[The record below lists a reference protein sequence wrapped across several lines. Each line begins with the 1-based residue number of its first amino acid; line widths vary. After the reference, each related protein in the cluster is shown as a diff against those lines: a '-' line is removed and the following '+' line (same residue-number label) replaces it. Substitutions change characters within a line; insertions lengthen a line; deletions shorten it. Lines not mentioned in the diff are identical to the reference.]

1 MNRLKNMK
9 LKNKIALITGAGLGM
24 GRATA
29 TLFSQEGATVI
40 VNDLNNNDI
49 ENTLGLLDGNNH
61 LALEGDISNS
71 PNVVEMF
78 NEIESKYGRI
88 DIVVNNA
95 GIGRSPGD
103 GENGEIQEMEDSG
116 WKGVMSVNLDGTFY
130 VSREAVRLMLKKE
143 IKGSLINISSTS
155 AFSGEGPLH
164 YCTSKG
170 ALLAF
175 TRALAIDLGPKGIR
189 VNAICPGPTATR
201 MLEGIPDEWVNSMVA
216 AIPLGRVGQPE
227 EVAKTSLFLA
237 SDDSSFFTGQ
247 TLAANGGSHM
257 I

>member
-1 MNRLKNMK
+1 MK
-9 LKNKIALITGAGLGM
+9 LKGKVALITGAGLGM

-29 TLFSQEGATVI
+29 LLFSQEGAEVI
-40 VNDLNNNDI
+40 INDLNKDDL
-49 ENTLGLLDGNNH
+49 ETTLDMLEGNNNSSYI
-61 LALEGDISNS
+61 GDISES
-71 PNVVEMF
+71 DIVKDMF
-78 NEIESKYGRI
+78 KEIETKYHKI

-95 GIGRSPGD
+95 GIGRFSGD
-103 GENGEIQEMEDSG
+103 GENGEIQEMEDVG
-116 WKGVMSVNLDGTFY
+116 WKGVMGVNLDGTFF

-143 IKGSLINISSTS
+143 TQGSLINISSTS

-170 ALLAF
+170 ALLSF
-175 TRALAIDLGPKGIR
+175 TRALAVDLGSKGIS

-201 MLEGIPDEWVNSMVA
+201 MLEGIPDEWVESMVS

-237 SDDSSFFTGQ
+237 SEDSSFFTGQ
-247 TLAANGGSHM
+247 TLAANGGSFM

>member
-1 MNRLKNMK
+1 MK
-9 LKNKIALITGAGLGM
+9 LKGKVALITGAGLGM

-29 TLFSQEGATVI
+29 LLFSQEGAEVI
-40 VNDLNNNDI
+40 INDLNKDDL
-49 ENTLGLLDGNNH
+49 ETTLDMLEGNNNSSYI
-61 LALEGDISNS
+61 GDISES
-71 PNVVEMF
+71 DIVKDMF
-78 NEIESKYGRI
+78 KEIETKYQKI

-95 GIGRSPGD
+95 GIGRFSGD
-103 GENGEIQEMEDSG
+103 GENGEIQEMEDVG
-116 WKGVMSVNLDGTFY
+116 WKGVMGVNLDGTFF

-143 IKGSLINISSTS
+143 TKGSLINISSTS

-170 ALLAF
+170 ALLSF
-175 TRALAIDLGPKGIR
+175 TRALAVHLGSKRIR

-201 MLEGIPDEWVNSMVA
+201 MLEGIPDEWVESMVS

-237 SDDSSFFTGQ
+237 SEDSSFFTGQ
-247 TLAANGGSHM
+247 TLAANGGSFM

>member
-1 MNRLKNMK
+1 MK
-9 LKNKIALITGAGLGM
+9 LKGKVALITGAGLGM

-29 TLFSQEGATVI
+29 LLFSQEGAEVI
-40 VNDLNNNDI
+40 INDLNKDDL
-49 ENTLGLLDGNNH
+49 ETTLDMLEGNNNSSYI
-61 LALEGDISNS
+61 GDISES
-71 PNVVEMF
+71 DIVKDMF
-78 NEIESKYGRI
+78 KEIESKYHKI

-95 GIGRSPGD
+95 GIGRFSGD
-103 GENGEIQEMEDSG
+103 GENGEIQEMEDVG
-116 WKGVMSVNLDGTFY
+116 WKGVMGVNLDGTFF

-143 IKGSLINISSTS
+143 TKGSLINISSTS

-170 ALLAF
+170 ALLSF
-175 TRALAIDLGPKGIR
+175 TRALAVDLGSKGIR

-201 MLEGIPDEWVNSMVA
+201 MLEGIPDEWVESMVS

-237 SDDSSFFTGQ
+237 SEDSSFFTGQ
-247 TLAANGGSHM
+247 TLAANGGSFM

>member
-1 MNRLKNMK
+1 MK
-9 LKNKIALITGAGLGM
+9 LKGKVALITGAGLGM

-29 TLFSQEGATVI
+29 LLFSQEGAEVI
-40 VNDLNNNDI
+40 INDLNKDDS
-49 ENTLGLLDGNNH
+49 ETTLDMLEGNNNSSYI
-61 LALEGDISNS
+61 GDISES
-71 PNVVEMF
+71 DIVKDMF
-78 NEIESKYGRI
+78 KEIETKYHKI

-95 GIGRSPGD
+95 GIGRFSGD
-103 GENGEIQEMEDSG
+103 GENGEIQEMEDVG
-116 WKGVMSVNLDGTFY
+116 WKGVMGVNLDGTFF

-143 IKGSLINISSTS
+143 TKGSLINISSTS

-170 ALLAF
+170 ALLSF
-175 TRALAIDLGPKGIR
+175 TRALAVDLGSKGIR

-201 MLEGIPDEWVNSMVA
+201 MLEGIPDEWVESMVS

-237 SDDSSFFTGQ
+237 SEDSSFFTGQ
-247 TLAANGGSHM
+247 TLAANGGSFM

>member
-1 MNRLKNMK
+1 MK
-9 LKNKIALITGAGLGM
+9 LEGKVALVTGAGLGM

-29 TLFSQEGATVI
+29 KLFSDEGAKVI
-40 VNDLNNNDI
+40 INDVSQENLEETLN
-49 ENTLGLLDGNNH
+49 LLSDGDH
-61 LALEGDISNS
+61 TIFLGDISKS
-71 PNVVEMF
+71 FSVTDMF
-78 NEIESKYGRI
+78 KVIQSKYDGI

-95 GIGRSPGD
+95 GIGRAEGD
-103 GENGEIQEMEDSG
+103 GENGEIQEMQDEG

-130 VSREAVRLMLKKE
+130 VSRESVRLM
-143 IKGSLINISSTS
+143 IDQDISGSIINISSTS

-170 ALLAF
+170 AILAF

-189 VNAICPGPTATR
+189 VNAICPGPTNTR
-201 MLEGIPDEWVNSMVA
+201 MLEGIPEEWVKSMIA
-216 AIPLGRVGQPE
+216 DIPLGRIGEPE
-227 EVAKTSLFLA
+227 EVARTSLFLA
-237 SDDSSFFTGQ
+237 SDDASFFTGQ

>member
-1 MNRLKNMK
+1 MK
-9 LKNKIALITGAGLGM
+9 LKGKVALITGAGLGM

-29 TLFSQEGATVI
+29 LLFSQEGAEVI
-40 VNDLNNNDI
+40 INDLNKDDLETTLDMLEGSNNSSYI
-49 ENTLGLLDGNNH
+49 
-61 LALEGDISNS
+61 GDISES
-71 PNVVEMF
+71 DIVKDMF
-78 NEIESKYGRI
+78 KEIETKYHKI

-95 GIGRSPGD
+95 GIGRFSGD
-103 GENGEIQEMEDSG
+103 GENGEIQEMEDVG
-116 WKGVMSVNLDGTFY
+116 WKGVMGVNLDGTFF

-143 IKGSLINISSTS
+143 TKGSLINISSTS

-170 ALLAF
+170 ALLSF
-175 TRALAIDLGPKGIR
+175 TRALAVDLGSKGIR

-201 MLEGIPDEWVNSMVA
+201 MLEGIPDEWVESMVS

-237 SDDSSFFTGQ
+237 SEDSSFFTGQ
-247 TLAANGGSHM
+247 TLAANGGSFM

>member
-1 MNRLKNMK
+1 MK
-9 LKNKIALITGAGLGM
+9 LKGKVALITGAGLGM

-29 TLFSQEGATVI
+29 LLFSQEGAEVI
-40 VNDLNNNDI
+40 INDLNKDDL
-49 ENTLGLLDGNNH
+49 ETTLDMLEGNNNSSYI
-61 LALEGDISNS
+61 GDISES
-71 PNVVEMF
+71 DIVKDMF
-78 NEIESKYGRI
+78 KEIETKYQKI

-95 GIGRSPGD
+95 GIGRFSGD
-103 GENGEIQEMEDSG
+103 GENGEIQEMEDVG
-116 WKGVMSVNLDGTFY
+116 WKGVMGVNLDGTFF

-143 IKGSLINISSTS
+143 TKGSLINISSTS

-170 ALLAF
+170 ALLSF
-175 TRALAIDLGPKGIR
+175 TRALAVDLGSKGIR

-201 MLEGIPDEWVNSMVA
+201 MLEGIPDEWVESMVS

-237 SDDSSFFTGQ
+237 SEDSSFFTGQ
-247 TLAANGGSHM
+247 TLAANGGSFM

>member
-1 MNRLKNMK
+1 MK
-9 LKNKIALITGAGLGM
+9 LKGKVALITGAGLGM

-29 TLFSQEGATVI
+29 LLFSQEGAEVI
-40 VNDLNNNDI
+40 INDLNKDDL
-49 ENTLGLLDGNNH
+49 ETTLDMLEGNNNSSYI
-61 LALEGDISNS
+61 GDISES
-71 PNVVEMF
+71 DIVKDMF
-78 NEIESKYGRI
+78 KEIETKYQKI

-95 GIGRSPGD
+95 GIGRFSGD
-103 GENGEIQEMEDSG
+103 GENGEIQEMEDVG
-116 WKGVMSVNLDGTFY
+116 WKGVMGVNLDGTFF

-143 IKGSLINISSTS
+143 TKGSLINISSTS

-170 ALLAF
+170 ALLSF
-175 TRALAIDLGPKGIR
+175 TRALAVDLGSKRIR

-201 MLEGIPDEWVNSMVA
+201 MLEGIPDEWVESMVS

-237 SDDSSFFTGQ
+237 SEDSSFFTGQ
-247 TLAANGGSHM
+247 TLAANGGSFM

>member
-1 MNRLKNMK
+1 MK
-9 LKNKIALITGAGLGM
+9 LKGKVALITGAGLGM

-29 TLFSQEGATVI
+29 ILFSQEGAEVI
-40 VNDLNNNDI
+40 INDLNKDDL
-49 ENTLGLLDGNNH
+49 ETTLDMLEGNNNSSYI
-61 LALEGDISNS
+61 GDISES
-71 PNVVEMF
+71 DIVKDMF
-78 NEIESKYGRI
+78 KEIETKYQKI

-95 GIGRSPGD
+95 GIGRFSGD
-103 GENGEIQEMEDSG
+103 GENGEIQEMEDVG
-116 WKGVMSVNLDGTFY
+116 WKGVMGVNLDGTFF

-143 IKGSLINISSTS
+143 TKGSLINISSTS

-170 ALLAF
+170 ALLSF
-175 TRALAIDLGPKGIR
+175 TRALAVDLGSKGIR

-201 MLEGIPDEWVNSMVA
+201 MLEGIPDEWVESMVS

-237 SDDSSFFTGQ
+237 SEDSSFFTGQ
-247 TLAANGGSHM
+247 TLAANGGSFM

>member
-1 MNRLKNMK
+1 MK
-9 LKNKIALITGAGLGM
+9 LKGKVALITGAGLGM

-29 TLFSQEGATVI
+29 LLFSQEGAEVI
-40 VNDLNNNDI
+40 INDLNKDDL
-49 ENTLGLLDGNNH
+49 ETTLDMLEGNNNSSYI
-61 LALEGDISNS
+61 GDISES
-71 PNVVEMF
+71 DIVKDMF
-78 NEIESKYGRI
+78 KEIETKYHKI

-95 GIGRSPGD
+95 GIGRFSGD
-103 GENGEIQEMEDSG
+103 GENGEIQEMEDVG
-116 WKGVMSVNLDGTFY
+116 WKGVMGVNLDGTFF

-143 IKGSLINISSTS
+143 TKGSLINISSTS

-170 ALLAF
+170 SLLSF
-175 TRALAIDLGPKGIR
+175 TRALAVDLGSKGIR

-201 MLEGIPDEWVNSMVA
+201 MLEGIPDEWVESMVS

-237 SDDSSFFTGQ
+237 SEDSSFFTGQ
-247 TLAANGGSHM
+247 TLAANGGSFM

>member
-1 MNRLKNMK
+1 MK
-9 LKNKIALITGAGLGM
+9 LKGKVALITGAGLGM

-29 TLFSQEGATVI
+29 LLFSQEGAEVI
-40 VNDLNNNDI
+40 INDLNKDDL
-49 ENTLGLLDGNNH
+49 ETTLDMLEGNNNSSYI
-61 LALEGDISNS
+61 GDISES
-71 PNVVEMF
+71 DIVKDMF
-78 NEIESKYGRI
+78 KEIETKYHKI

-95 GIGRSPGD
+95 GIGRFSGD
-103 GENGEIQEMEDSG
+103 GENGEIQEMEDVG
-116 WKGVMSVNLDGTFY
+116 WKGVMGVNLDGTFF

-143 IKGSLINISSTS
+143 TKGSLINISSTS

-170 ALLAF
+170 ALLSF
-175 TRALAIDLGPKGIR
+175 TRALAVDLGSKGIR

-201 MLEGIPDEWVNSMVA
+201 MLEGIPDEWVESMVS

-237 SDDSSFFTGQ
+237 SEDSSFFTGQ
-247 TLAANGGSHM
+247 TLAANGGSFM

>member
-1 MNRLKNMK
+1 MK
-9 LKNKIALITGAGLGM
+9 LKGKVALITGAGLGM

-29 TLFSQEGATVI
+29 ILFSQEGAEVI
-40 VNDLNNNDI
+40 INDLNKDDL
-49 ENTLGLLDGNNH
+49 ETTLDMLEGNNNSSYI
-61 LALEGDISNS
+61 GDISES
-71 PNVVEMF
+71 DIVKDMF
-78 NEIESKYGRI
+78 KEIETKYHKI

-95 GIGRSPGD
+95 GIGRFSGD
-103 GENGEIQEMEDSG
+103 GENGEIQEMEDVG
-116 WKGVMSVNLDGTFY
+116 WKGVMGVNLDGTFF

-143 IKGSLINISSTS
+143 TKGSLINISSTS

-170 ALLAF
+170 ALLSF
-175 TRALAIDLGPKGIR
+175 TRALAVDLGSKGIR

-201 MLEGIPDEWVNSMVA
+201 MLEGIPDEWVESMVS

-237 SDDSSFFTGQ
+237 SEDSSFFTGQ
-247 TLAANGGSHM
+247 TLAANGGSFM

>member
-1 MNRLKNMK
+1 MK
-9 LKNKIALITGAGLGM
+9 LKGKLALITGAGLGM

-29 TLFSQEGATVI
+29 ILFSQEGAEVI
-40 VNDLNNNDI
+40 INDLNKDDL
-49 ENTLGLLDGNNH
+49 ETTLDMLEGNNNSSYI
-61 LALEGDISNS
+61 GDISES
-71 PNVVEMF
+71 DIVKDMF
-78 NEIESKYGRI
+78 KEIETKYHQI

-95 GIGRSPGD
+95 GIGRFSGD
-103 GENGEIQEMEDSG
+103 GENGEIQEMEDVG
-116 WKGVMSVNLDGTFY
+116 WKGVMGVNLDGTFF

-143 IKGSLINISSTS
+143 TKGSLINISSTS

-170 ALLAF
+170 ALLSF
-175 TRALAIDLGPKGIR
+175 TRALAVDLGSKGIR

-201 MLEGIPDEWVNSMVA
+201 MLEGIPDEWVESMVS

-237 SDDSSFFTGQ
+237 SEDSSFFTGQ
-247 TLAANGGSHM
+247 TLAANGGSFM

>member
-1 MNRLKNMK
+1 MK
-9 LKNKIALITGAGLGM
+9 LKGKVALITGAGLGM

-29 TLFSQEGATVI
+29 LLFSQEGAEVI
-40 VNDLNNNDI
+40 INDLNKDDL
-49 ENTLGLLDGNNH
+49 ETTLDMLEGNNNSSYI
-61 LALEGDISNS
+61 GDISES
-71 PNVVEMF
+71 DIVKDMF
-78 NEIESKYGRI
+78 KEIETKYHKI
-88 DIVVNNA
+88 DIVVNKA
-95 GIGRSPGD
+95 GIGRFSGD
-103 GENGEIQEMEDSG
+103 GENGEIQEMEDVG
-116 WKGVMSVNLDGTFY
+116 WKGVMGVNLDGTFF

-143 IKGSLINISSTS
+143 TKGSLINISSTS

-170 ALLAF
+170 ALLSF
-175 TRALAIDLGPKGIR
+175 TRALAVDLGSKGIR

-201 MLEGIPDEWVNSMVA
+201 MLEGIPDEWVESMVS

-237 SDDSSFFTGQ
+237 SEDSSFFTGQ
-247 TLAANGGSHM
+247 TLAANGGSFM

>member
-1 MNRLKNMK
+1 MK
-9 LKNKIALITGAGLGM
+9 LKGKVALITGAGLGM

-29 TLFSQEGATVI
+29 ILFSQEGAEVI
-40 VNDLNNNDI
+40 INDLNKDDL
-49 ENTLGLLDGNNH
+49 ETTLDMLEGNNNSSYI
-61 LALEGDISNS
+61 GDISES
-71 PNVVEMF
+71 DIVKDMF
-78 NEIESKYGRI
+78 KEIETKYHKI

-95 GIGRSPGD
+95 GIGRFSGD
-103 GENGEIQEMEDSG
+103 GENGEIQEMEDVG
-116 WKGVMSVNLDGTFY
+116 WKGVMGVNLDGTFF

-143 IKGSLINISSTS
+143 TKGSLINISSTS

-170 ALLAF
+170 ALLSF
-175 TRALAIDLGPKGIR
+175 TRALAVDLGSKGIR

-201 MLEGIPDEWVNSMVA
+201 MLEGIPDEWVESMVS

-237 SDDSSFFTGQ
+237 SEDSSFFTGQ
-247 TLAANGGSHM
+247 T
-257 I
+257 

>member
-1 MNRLKNMK
+1 MK
-9 LKNKIALITGAGLGM
+9 LKGKVALITGAGLGM

-29 TLFSQEGATVI
+29 LLFSQEGAEVI
-40 VNDLNNNDI
+40 INDLNKDDL
-49 ENTLGLLDGNNH
+49 ETTLDMLEGNNNSSYI
-61 LALEGDISNS
+61 GDISES
-71 PNVVEMF
+71 DIVKDMF
-78 NEIESKYGRI
+78 KEIETKYHKI

-95 GIGRSPGD
+95 GIGRFSGD
-103 GENGEIQEMEDSG
+103 GENGEIQEMEDVG
-116 WKGVMSVNLDGTFY
+116 WKGVMGVNLDGTFF

-143 IKGSLINISSTS
+143 TKGSLINISSTS
-155 AFSGEGPLH
+155 AFSGECPLH

-170 ALLAF
+170 ALLSF
-175 TRALAIDLGPKGIR
+175 TRALAVDLGSKGIR

-201 MLEGIPDEWVNSMVA
+201 MLEGIPDEWVESMVS

-237 SDDSSFFTGQ
+237 SEDSSFFTGQ
-247 TLAANGGSHM
+247 TLAANGGSFM

>member
-1 MNRLKNMK
+1 MK
-9 LKNKIALITGAGLGM
+9 LKGKVALITGAGLGM

-29 TLFSQEGATVI
+29 LLFSQEGAEVI
-40 VNDLNNNDI
+40 INDLNKDDL
-49 ENTLGLLDGNNH
+49 ETTLDMLEGNNNSSYI
-61 LALEGDISNS
+61 GDISES
-71 PNVVEMF
+71 DIVKDMF
-78 NEIESKYGRI
+78 KEIETKYHKI

-95 GIGRSPGD
+95 GIGRFSGD
-103 GENGEIQEMEDSG
+103 GENGEIQEMEDVG
-116 WKGVMSVNLDGTFY
+116 WKGVMGVNLDGTFF

-143 IKGSLINISSTS
+143 TKGSLINISSTS

-170 ALLAF
+170 ALLSF
-175 TRALAIDLGPKGIR
+175 TRALAVDLGSKGIR

-201 MLEGIPDEWVNSMVA
+201 MLEGIPDEWVESMGS

-237 SDDSSFFTGQ
+237 SEDSSFFTGQ
-247 TLAANGGSHM
+247 TLAANGGSFM

>member
-1 MNRLKNMK
+1 MK
-9 LKNKIALITGAGLGM
+9 LKGKVALITGAGLGM

-29 TLFSQEGATVI
+29 LLFSQEGAEVI
-40 VNDLNNNDI
+40 INDLNKDDL
-49 ENTLGLLDGNNH
+49 ETTLDMLEGNNNSSYI
-61 LALEGDISNS
+61 GDISES
-71 PNVVEMF
+71 DIVKDMF
-78 NEIESKYGRI
+78 KEIETKYHKI

-95 GIGRSPGD
+95 GIGRFSGD
-103 GENGEIQEMEDSG
+103 GENGEIQEMEDVG
-116 WKGVMSVNLDGTFY
+116 WKGVMGVNLDGTFF

-143 IKGSLINISSTS
+143 TQGSLINISSTS

-170 ALLAF
+170 ALLSF
-175 TRALAIDLGPKGIR
+175 TRALAVDLGSKGIR

-201 MLEGIPDEWVNSMVA
+201 MLEGIPDEWVESMVS

-237 SDDSSFFTGQ
+237 SEDSSFFTGQ
-247 TLAANGGSHM
+247 TLAANGGSFM

>member
-1 MNRLKNMK
+1 MK
-9 LKNKIALITGAGLGM
+9 LKGKVALITGAGLGM

-29 TLFSQEGATVI
+29 LLFSQEGAEVI
-40 VNDLNNNDI
+40 VNDLNKDDLATTLDMLEGSNNFSYV
-49 ENTLGLLDGNNH
+49 
-61 LALEGDISNS
+61 GDISKS
-71 PNVVEMF
+71 DIVKDMF
-78 NEIESKYGRI
+78 KEIETKYHQI

-95 GIGRSPGD
+95 GIGRFSGD
-103 GENGEIQEMEDSG
+103 GENGEIQEMEDVG
-116 WKGVMSVNLDGTFY
+116 WKGVMGVNLDGTFF

-143 IKGSLINISSTS
+143 TKGSLINISSTS

-170 ALLAF
+170 ALLSF
-175 TRALAIDLGPKGIR
+175 TRALAVDLGSKGIR

-201 MLEGIPDEWVNSMVA
+201 MLEGIPDEWVESMVS

-237 SDDSSFFTGQ
+237 SEDSSFFTGQ
-247 TLAANGGSHM
+247 TLAANGGSFM